1 MTFKWFDQ
9 MEEIF
14 NQGKGKSITDHT
26 FSSKFMDT
34 AKPSTSSMSEVHS
47 NSSIS
52 TSVPVSDILFQ
63 SSCSENS
70 QNISKSVDST
80 LSTKSKNKRSSHG
93 TNSNIAKNK
102 VVLENQWL
110 EYMKMKVERD
120 KISDEKHASVSEHR
134 KELLKLKRKY
144 LAAKE
149 EEIKQ
154 RKEYLIAKLRG
165 KENRHSEIIEIEKKK
180 YKLLRKL
187 VKASSDSD

>member
-1 MTFKWFDQ
+1 
-9 MEEIF
+9 
-14 NQGKGKSITDHT
+14 
-26 FSSKFMDT
+26 
-34 AKPSTSSMSEVHS
+34 
-47 NSSIS
+47 
-52 TSVPVSDILFQ
+52 
-63 SSCSENS
+63 
-70 QNISKSVDST
+70 
-80 LSTKSKNKRSSHG
+80 
-93 TNSNIAKNK
+93 
-102 VVLENQWL
+102 
-110 EYMKMKVERD
+110 MKMKVERD
-120 KISDEKHASVSEHR
+120 KICDEKHASVSEHR